1 MKIDLEQQLK
11 DDNFRQ
17 ELKKKILTCQIGTK
31 IGGEE
36 DLPGNDKKEKQLTSK
51 SEVSNS

>member
-17 ELKKKILTCQIGTK
+17 ELKKKILTCQIGNK

-36 DLPGNDKKEKQLTSK
+36 DLPGNDKKDKQLTSK

>member
-1 MKIDLEQQLK
+1 M
-11 DDNFRQ
+11 
-17 ELKKKILTCQIGTK
+17 LTCQISTK

-36 DLPGNDKKEKQLTSK
+36 DLPGNEKKEKQLTSK